1 MNESQAAK
9 SAKPDYRTPIG
20 RARGLG
26 SAKSG
31 TGHFWWQRVT
41 AIVLALLVPWLVGTL
56 VSFVGADLGTVQ
68 ATLAVPLNAI
78 LLAAFVL
85 ALFWHAKLG
94 MQVVIEDYVHARALE
109 VTLQL
114 VVTFACVFGA
124 LASLYAIFRIAL
136 LA

>member
-1 MNESQAAK
+1 MSESQVQAK
-9 SAKPDYRTPIG
+9 QQDYRTPIG

-31 TGHFWWQRVT
+31 TGHFWRQRVT

-56 VSFVGADLGTVQ
+56 VSFIGADLLSVQ
-68 ATLAVPLNAI
+68 IALARPLNAI
-78 LLAAFVL
+78 LLAVFVL

-94 MQVVIEDYVHARALE
+94 MQVVIEDYVHTRALE
-109 VTLQL
+109 ITLQL
-114 VVTFACVFGA
+114 LVTFACVFGA
-124 LASLYAIFRIAL
+124 LASLYAIARIAL